1 MWAGC
6 RKPRRYSAAIE
17 IDPQNQSAR
26 NNLGL
31 VLGETGRYDE
41 SLAEFR
47 QAGGEAEAQAN
58 LAYCK
63 TRAGDLQGA
72 KSAYHRAL
80 SLNQELK
87 PAAEALMQL
96 AQQSP
101 QPAPAD
107 PALSE
112 PKRARVSRMQGNG
125 ADFLETIQPAN
136 PRPAQAEQA
145 AWISAT
151 LPGSPGMEAGI
162 REPSLP
168 AREAAGQDASGF
180 IPARVFRFSE
190 GSQLTV
196 TTEVHRR
203 QTPPTDLYE
212 RLRPA
217 VPGVAS
223 AANAGGTFTAPN
235 LFGSPAS
242 TPTMHPWQAPTWT
255 PDFGGVFAPGQPL
268 PTTPEA
274 GTVMPSVPPEPSAV
288 RTRRQDP
295 WSGPSTGRTGVL
307 RVQTFHGLI
316 DPFDHVRVRVS
327 HIFGFHR
334 IRLQVVQFPA
344 AVCAGA
350 YALPVIHASRLAE
363 AAGVALPI

>member
-1 MWAGC
+1 MLDRLPEAEATF
-6 RKPRRYSAAIE
+6 RRALE
-17 IDPQNQSAR
+17 IDPKNQSAR

-31 VLGETGRYDE
+31 VLGETGRYEE

-47 QAGGEAEAQAN
+47 QAGGEAEAQSN

-125 ADFLETIQPAN
+125 GDFLETIQPAN

-151 LPGSPGMEAGI
+151 LPGSPGMEAGT

-190 GSQLTV
+190 GSPSTG

-212 RLRPA
+212 RPPRGSQSVCRWYGSRLPRPA
-217 VPGVAS
+217 FDPPCVGRSTDTRRAWRAS
-223 AANAGGTFTAPN
+223 ASSRRVGGQRGRR
-235 LFGSPAS
+235 LC
-242 TPTMHPWQAPTWT
+242 
-255 PDFGGVFAPGQPL
+255 FA
-268 PTTPEA
+268 E
-274 GTVMPSVPPEPSAV
+274 SVPLARVDAHHAPLA
-288 RTRRQDP
+288 
-295 WSGPSTGRTGVL
+295 GPDV
-307 RVQTFHGLI
+307 
-316 DPFDHVRVRVS
+316 D
-327 HIFGFHR
+327 
-334 IRLQVVQFPA
+334 A
-344 AVCAGA
+344 
-350 YALPVIHASRLAE
+350 
-363 AAGVALPI
+363 